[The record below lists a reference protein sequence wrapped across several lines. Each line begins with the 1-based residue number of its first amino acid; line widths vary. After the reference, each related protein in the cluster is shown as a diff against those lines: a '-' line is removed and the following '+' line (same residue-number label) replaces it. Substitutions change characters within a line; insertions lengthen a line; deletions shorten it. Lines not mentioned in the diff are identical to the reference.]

1 MIPNKR
7 GGGKGEREEENELFL
22 CVFIWVEEFQQI
34 SEISS
39 EDDGRSIWLVVQD
52 DSPAQSY
59 FSMTTPALL
68 KLFKWYGDMCLD
80 YVILYSSPV
89 L

>member
-52 DSPAQSY
+52 DSPA
-59 FSMTTPALL
+59 
-68 KLFKWYGDMCLD
+68 
-80 YVILYSSPV
+80 
-89 L
+89 